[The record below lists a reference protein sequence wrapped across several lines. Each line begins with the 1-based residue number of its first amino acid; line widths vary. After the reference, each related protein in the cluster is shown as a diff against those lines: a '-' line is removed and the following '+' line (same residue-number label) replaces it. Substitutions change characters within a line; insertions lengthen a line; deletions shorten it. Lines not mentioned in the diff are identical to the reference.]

1 MTPPPHRLRLWPLLA
16 PIAFSILC
24 GCMANDAYYL
34 ETAGDYHSWDELRIA
49 AEACG
54 FSARTT
60 RSEFTLWGWSSDK
73 KDVEYKANR
82 AHWDWEYP
90 NSEEFSI
97 QNNLLVPLTLT
108 IIPARF
114 EAVATWEVH
123 AKDWSETVKIRT
135 IGHESGFPTGAF
147 PATFGADRRCV
158 SCPDN
163 LEAYFTEAAFAV
175 DIARALHV
183 VKQHA
188 AKETPTSNAPLA
200 P

>member
-1 MTPPPHRLRLWPLLA
+1 
-16 PIAFSILC
+16 
-24 GCMANDAYYL
+24 MANDAYYL
-34 ETAGDYHSWDELRIA
+34 ETAGDYHSWDELRTA

-60 RSEFTLWGWSSDK
+60 RSEFTPWGWSSEE
-73 KDVEYKANR
+73 KDVEYKAER
-82 AHWDWEYP
+82 AHWECP
-90 NSEEFSI
+90 NSEKFSI

-114 EAVATWEVH
+114 ETVATWEVH
-123 AKDWSETVKIRT
+123 GKDWSETVKIRT

-147 PATFGADRRCV
+147 PATFWADRRCV

-175 DIARALHV
+175 DIARALHA

-188 AKETPTSNAPLA
+188 AKETPALNATTA